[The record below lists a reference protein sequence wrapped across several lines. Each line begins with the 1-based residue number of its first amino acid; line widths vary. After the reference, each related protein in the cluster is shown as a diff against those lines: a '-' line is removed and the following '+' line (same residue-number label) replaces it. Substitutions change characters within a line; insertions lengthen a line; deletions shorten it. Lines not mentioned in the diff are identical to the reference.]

1 MEEIEGTILK
11 LGTEDRNGRIFGK
24 DCIINY
30 PEKIPIT
37 IGYNFDKPDWVVG
50 NAEIIRDNDTLSIKG
65 EIINGSDNIYGI
77 QIYTH
82 LGFYANN
89 VKTKDNNVISM
100 FIRSVALLSEK
111 EAALDYCKIIKKE
124 NNII

>member
-1 MEEIEGTILK
+1 MKEIEGIILK
-11 LGTEDRNGRIFGK
+11 LGTEDKNGHIFGK
-24 DCIINY
+24 DCIVNY

-50 NAEIIRDNDTLSIKG
+50 NAEIIRNDDTLSIKG
-65 EIINGSDNIYGI
+65 EIIDNYLNNYEA

-100 FIRSVALLSEK
+100 FIRSVALLTEK
-111 EAALDYCKIIKKE
+111 EAALDYCKIMEKE
-124 NNII
+124 NI